1 MVQDRPAQSNLHR
14 EIHEQPEVLSRLF
27 EKESDAVARLA
38 KKWRDRNI
46 EYVTIAAR
54 GSSDN
59 AASYGKYVFGA
70 YNHLPVALPAPS
82 LLTLYGARPNLRRS
96 LVVAIS
102 QSGSSPDILSV
113 VEEARA
119 QNVPSLAI
127 TNSPSSP
134 LAGIADDVLYL
145 HAGEERS
152 IAATK
157 SFTAS
162 LAALAMI
169 SVALGG
175 DGASQRLDEL
185 RAIPQQMAAALARE
199 AEVAHLVRHFVD
211 LRYCTVIG
219 RGFNHA
225 IALEI
230 ALKMKE
236 LSYLGAEAYSPAD
249 FLHGPIAMVDE
260 RLYAL
265 VIAPHG
271 KAYPNLI
278 EFTERMKSEGA
289 QVVAIS
295 DREEMIALAGAGV
308 RVPEVPEWLSPL
320 VTVIPGQLLAL
331 ALTQAK
337 GLDVDRPRR
346 LVKVT
351 KTV

>member
-1 MVQDRPAQSNLHR
+1 LVQDRASVSILYR
-14 EIHEQPEVLSRLF
+14 EIHEQPEVLRVLF
-27 EKESDAVARLA
+27 DKEMDAVSRLA
-38 KKWRDRNI
+38 KKWRNRGI

-59 AASYGKYVFGA
+59 AAAYGKYVFGA
-70 YNHLPVALPAPS
+70 MNQLAVALPAPS
-82 LLTLYGARPNLRRS
+82 LLTLYGARPKLKRS
-96 LVVAIS
+96 LVIAIS
-102 QSGSSPDILSV
+102 QSGASPDILSV

-119 QNVPSLAI
+119 QNVPSLAV

-134 LAGIADDVLYL
+134 LAGIADDVLCL
-145 HAGEERS
+145 HAGEEKS
-152 IAATK
+152 LAATK

-169 SVALGG
+169 SVALGDG
-175 DGASQRLDEL
+175 DPSPRLDEL
-185 RAIPQQMAAALARE
+185 RAMPEKMSQALARE
-199 AEVAHLVRHFVD
+199 TEVGHLVPYFLD

-219 RGFNHA
+219 RGFNHS
-225 IALEI
+225 IAFEI
-230 ALKMKE
+230 ALKLKE
-236 LSYLGAEAYSPAD
+236 LSYLGSEAYSPAD

-265 VIAPHG
+265 VIAPQG
-271 KAYPNLI
+271 KAYPNVV
-278 EFTERMKSEGA
+278 EFIGRMKNEGA
-289 QVVAIS
+289 QVVAIG
-295 DREEMIALAGAGV
+295 DKDETIALACAGV

-337 GLDVDRPRR
+337 GYDVDHPRR

>member
-1 MVQDRPAQSNLHR
+1 LVQDRSVPSNLHR

-27 EKESDAVARLA
+27 ENETGAVARLA
-38 KKWRDRNI
+38 KKWRGRDI

-59 AASYGKYVFGA
+59 AASYGKYLFGA
-70 YNHLPVALPAPS
+70 HNRLPVALPAPS
-82 LLTLYGARPNLRRS
+82 LLTLYGARPNLQRS
-96 LVVAIS
+96 LVIAIS
-102 QSGSSPDILSV
+102 QSGASPDILAV

-134 LAGIADDVLYL
+134 LAGIADDVLCL

-169 SVALGG
+169 SVALEGEG
-175 DGASQRLDEL
+175 SSGRLDEL
-185 RAIPQQMAAALARE
+185 LAIPQKMSAALA
-199 AEVAHLVRHFVD
+199 VDVTSLVPLFVD
-211 LRYCTVIG
+211 LRYCPVIG

-225 IALEI
+225 TAFEI

-265 VIAPHG
+265 VVAPHG
-271 KAYPNLI
+271 KTYPNL
-278 EFTERMKSEGA
+278 TELIHRMKNEGA
-289 QVVAIS
+289 HVVAIS
-295 DREEMIALAGAGV
+295 DRDEMIALAGAGA

-320 VTVIPGQLLAL
+320 VTVIAGQLLAL
-331 ALTQAK
+331 ALTEAK
-337 GLDVDRPRR
+337 GFDVDRPRR
-346 LVKVT
+346 LMKVT

>member
-1 MVQDRPAQSNLHR
+1 LVQDRPVQSNLHR
-14 EIHEQPEVLSRLF
+14 EIHEQPEVLSRLLQ
-27 EKESDAVARLA
+27 KEMSAISRLA
-38 KKWRDRNI
+38 KKWRERDI

-70 YNHLPVALPAPS
+70 LNHLPVALPAPS

-96 LVVAIS
+96 LVIAIS
-102 QSGSSPDILSV
+102 QSGASPDILSV

-134 LAGIADDVLYL
+134 LAGIADDVVCL

-169 SVALGG
+169 SVALDEPGSS
-175 DGASQRLDEL
+175 ARLDEL
-185 RAIPQQMAAALARE
+185 LAIPAQVSAALALE
-199 AEVAHLVRHFVD
+199 ADVARLVPHFID

-219 RGFNHA
+219 RGFNHS

-230 ALKMKE
+230 ALKLKE

-260 RLYAL
+260 QLYAL
-265 VIAPHG
+265 VVAPHG
-271 KAYPNLI
+271 KTYLNLAQ
-278 EFTERMKSEGA
+278 FTERMKTEGA
-289 QVVAIS
+289 QLVAIS
-295 DREEMIALAGAGV
+295 DREEMVALAGAGV

-346 LVKVT
+346 LMKVT